1 MSVNIWR
8 QKMTIEIPDITAA
21 YVQEYREV
29 EAELQI
35 YTNEYLMKCS
45 RQEQIRYNNLWYRR
59 DYIRSY
65 IFDMIL
71 SPIQKSAGNAPK

>member
-1 MSVNIWR
+1 
-8 QKMTIEIPDITAA
+8 MTIEIPDITAA
-21 YVQEYREV
+21 YVQEYKEV

-35 YTNEYLMKCS
+35 YTNEYLLKCS
-45 RQEQIRYNNLWYRR
+45 KQEQIRYNNLWYRR

-71 SPIQKSAGNAPK
+71 SPIQKSAENASK

>member
-1 MSVNIWR
+1 
-8 QKMTIEIPDITAA
+8 MTIDIPDITAV
-21 YVQEYREV
+21 YVQEYKEV

-35 YTNEYLMKCS
+35 YTNEYLLKCS
-45 RQEQIRYNNLWYRR
+45 KQEQIRYNDLWYRR

-71 SPIQKSAGNAPK
+71 SSIQKSAGNAPK

>member
-1 MSVNIWR
+1 
-8 QKMTIEIPDITAA
+8 MTIEIPDITAA

-59 DYIRSY
+59 DYPFIYIRHDS
-65 IFDMIL
+65 IPHTEERRKRSKVEFET
-71 SPIQKSAGNAPK
+71 